1 MSFCVTVHTES
12 VCVSVFVVGDS
23 ERLVPQYS
31 FIPSLDSFEHH
42 LSVLRLG
49 CGAKFDL
56 FK

>member
-12 VCVSVFVVGDS
+12 VCVCVFVVGDS
-23 ERLVPQYS
+23 EKLVSQ
-31 FIPSLDSFEHH
+31 FEHH
-42 LSVLRLG
+42 LSVLQLG